1 MMDKIV
7 YDRLDDLLSAIE
19 YNGGGI
25 SELLGKGCVKS
36 VQRGTGFS
44 FQTQNGTDYGYGTV
58 TISNVDVSKTI
69 LIYDGYTVSTQG
81 HDLQVT
87 AKLNSGSISIT
98 TMSGAWEGTLN
109 FSSQSWNWQVIE
121 FY

>member
-1 MMDKIV
+1 MDTIV
-7 YDRLDDLLSAIE
+7 YDAVQDVKAVAE

-25 SELLGKGCVKS
+25 EALLGKGVVKS

-44 FQTQNGTDYGYGTV
+44 FQTQSDTDYGYGTV

-98 TMSGAWEGTLN
+98 TMSGAWMGTLN

>member
-1 MMDKIV
+1 M
-7 YDRLDDLLSAIE
+7 
-19 YNGGGI
+19 
-25 SELLGKGCVKS
+25 KS

-44 FQTQNGTDYGYGTV
+44 FQTQSDTDYGYGTV

-98 TMSGAWEGTLN
+98 TMSGAWMGTLN

>member
-1 MMDKIV
+1 MKE
-7 YDRLDDLLSAIE
+7 LSIT
-19 YNGGGI
+19 GGGI
-25 SELLGKGCVKS
+25 EALLGKGVVKS